1 MVAQGWASMGPTIM
15 IITLCGSSRFE
26 SLFKVWNQALTLAGH
41 TVFTLSAY
49 PSDHAGVKTW
59 YTEAEKQLLDA
70 AHLRKINASDAIFVI
85 NRFAYIGESTMGEID
100 HAKARNR
107 KIFFL
112 ESWGL
117 GLGVSNYHRDGV
129 RQAMVKIG
137 LPDHSQSPIDTT
149 TRVSGHVDPW
159 ASNLMGPA
167 GELRAK
173 LVNLIHSA
181 EAD

>member
-1 MVAQGWASMGPTIM
+1 M
-15 IITLCGSSRFE
+15 IITLCGSARFE
-26 SLFKVWNQALTLAGH
+26 SLFKVWNLALTLAGH
-41 TVFTLSAY
+41 TVFTISAY
-49 PSDHAGVKTW
+49 PSDRAGVKTW

-70 AHLRKINASDAIFVI
+70 AHLRKINASEAIFVI
-85 NRFAYIGESTMGEID
+85 NRFAYIGESTMGEIE
-100 HAKARNR
+100 HAKARN
-107 KIFFL
+107 KSIFFL
-112 ESWGL
+112 ESWGKC
-117 GLGVSNYHRDGV
+117 LGVGNYHQDSV

-159 ASNLMGPA
+159 ASNLMGPS
-167 GELRAK
+167 GELRSK